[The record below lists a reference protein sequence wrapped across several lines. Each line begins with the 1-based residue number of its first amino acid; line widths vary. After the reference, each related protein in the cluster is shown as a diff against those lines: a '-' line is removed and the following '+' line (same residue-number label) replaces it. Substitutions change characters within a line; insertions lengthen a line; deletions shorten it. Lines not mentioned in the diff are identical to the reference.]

1 MHGSRAIG
9 VMGGTFD
16 PIHYGHLVAAE
27 AARTCFGLSEV
38 IFVPSGN
45 PPHKA
50 DRSVS
55 TPEHRFLM
63 TVLATTT
70 NPYFRV
76 SRVEIDRPG
85 PSYTVDTIE
94 ALRERLEADARVY
107 FITGADAVME
117 MMTWNRPEAILQMCE
132 LIAATRPG
140 YPPADIRRLRKA
152 IPEANAKRVHTIEV
166 PALAISSSDI
176 RARVAQGKPIKY
188 LVPET
193 VEHYIL
199 KSGLYGGQQIVG
211 TGGGPLSGFWRR

>member
-9 VMGGTFD
+9 IMGGTFD

-38 IFVPSGN
+38 VFVPSGN
-45 PPHKA
+45 PPHKQ
-50 DRSVS
+50 DRQV
-55 TPEHRFLM
+55 TAPEHRFLM

-76 SRVEIDRPG
+76 SRLEIDRPG

-94 ALRERLEADARVY
+94 TLQARVGHDVGIY

-117 MMTWNRPEAILQMCE
+117 LMTWNRPEAILRMCE

-152 IPEANAKRVHTIEV
+152 IPEADAKRVHTIEV

-193 VEHYIL
+193 VEHHIL
-199 KSGLYGGQQIVG
+199 KSGLYGGDLTAG
-211 TGGGPLSGFWRR
+211 AGAGPLSEFWRR